1 MKTTVQTTKKNARK
15 YDIAQ
20 KTLIYQ
26 LANTRIARHGFGK
39 YVSTFFKSASGT
51 STCAR
56 TLAAEIERMP
66 LPGLEKMNLT
76 LVADI
81 QASAHHKE

>member
-15 YDIAQ
+15 YDIMIAQ

-51 STCAR
+51 ST
-56 TLAAEIERMP
+56 
-66 LPGLEKMNLT
+66 
-76 LVADI
+76 
-81 QASAHHKE
+81 